1 MQKYQ
6 AIKKLKHKKVL
17 LTRGQGLTYFCTHL
31 HYFCYINFSD
41 FLQQYLICWWCQRYG
56 KLLKAL
62 ENAEKTVSE
71 VEEVKT
77 RLQVTRQKA
86 ARLKYITQEELREY
100 VAEEAMSGIFKK
112 IADKELLIW
121 ESLNKI

>member
-1 MQKYQ
+1 
-6 AIKKLKHKKVL
+6 
-17 LTRGQGLTYFCTHL
+17 
-31 HYFCYINFSD
+31 
-41 FLQQYLICWWCQRYG
+41 
-56 KLLKAL
+56 
-62 ENAEKTVSE
+62 

-112 IADKELLIW
+112 IADKELLI
-121 ESLNKI
+121 